1 METMKKLIIMIVLI
15 VATCM
20 VVNAQKL
27 GLSKVPAAVKAAFA
41 KQYPG
46 VTTKWEKEDGQY
58 EASFKQ
64 NGNSVSATYQANGSF
79 IESEIDINVAELP
92 ASVLSY
98 VKDHYKG
105 KTIKEGAKI
114 TKADG
119 TVNYEAEVNGKD
131 VIFDAKGNFLK
142 EMKD

>member
-1 METMKKLIIMIVLI
+1 MTMMVLI
-15 VATCM
+15 VTSFT

-27 GLSKVPAAVKAAFA
+27 DAAKVPIVVKAAFA

-46 VTTKWEKEDGQY
+46 ITTKWEKEDGQY

-64 NGNSVSATYQANGSF
+64 HGNSSSTTYKANGTF
-79 IESEIDINVAELP
+79 IESEIDIKVTELP

-98 VKDHYKG
+98 IKEHYKG
-105 KTIKEGAKI
+105 KTIKEAAKI

-142 EMKD
+142 EMRD

>member
-1 METMKKLIIMIVLI
+1 MKQLMTMMVLI
-15 VATCM
+15 VTSFT

-27 GLSKVPAAVKAAFA
+27 DAAKVPAVVKAAFA

-46 VTTKWEKEDGQY
+46 ITTKWEKEDGQY

-64 NGNSVSATYQANGSF
+64 HGNSSSATYQANGTF
-79 IESEIDINVAELP
+79 TESEIDIKVAELP
-92 ASVLSY
+92 TSVLSY

-131 VIFDAKGNFLK
+131 VIFDTKGNFLK
-142 EMKD
+142 EMED

>member
-1 METMKKLIIMIVLI
+1 MVTMKKLTIMMVLAVSACTVI
-15 VATCM
+15 
-20 VVNAQKL
+20 NAQKL
-27 GLSKVPAAVKAAFA
+27 DAAKVPAVVKAAFA

-46 VTTKWEKEDGQY
+46 ITTKWEKEDGQY

-64 NGNSVSATYQANGSF
+64 HGNSSSATYQANGNF
-79 IESEIDINVAELP
+79 TESETNIKTTALP
-92 ASVLSY
+92 VTVLAY
-98 VKDHYKG
+98 VKEHYKG

-119 TVNYEAEVNGKD
+119 TMNYEAEVNGKD

-142 EMKD
+142 ETKD